1 MSEYLATVTWERD
14 SARFVDNRYSRAH
27 RWEFDGGAVVPASAS
42 PHIVPPPL
50 SDPSAVDPEEAFVAS
65 IASCHMLFFLSFA
78 AKRGLVIESYRDEA
92 VGAMAKDADGRAW
105 IATVTLRPHAVFAGD
120 PPTAGALREL
130 HDQAHHACFI
140 ANSVR
145 TEIRVEP
152 QSTQPAS

>member
-14 SARFVDNRYSRAH
+14 SARFLDNRYSRAH